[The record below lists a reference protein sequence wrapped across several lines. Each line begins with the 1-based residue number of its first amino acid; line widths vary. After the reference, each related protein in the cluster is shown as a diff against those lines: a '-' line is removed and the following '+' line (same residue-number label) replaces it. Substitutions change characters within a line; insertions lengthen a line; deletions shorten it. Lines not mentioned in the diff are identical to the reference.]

1 MLTIHDTKYISLNT
15 QHCIKKPTNGLY
27 QSSFLSQI
35 DFPFKD
41 VLNDDDDVLYSH
53 VSIISAEIPVSFY
66 LINYTSNVLKY
77 SVNNGAILTMTLERG
92 NYNITTLI
100 STIKTGF
107 MTAGYTFTI
116 TFNKVT
122 GKLLFTSPLSTTF
135 TIFNSTYGSTI
146 NEIIGFDSVS
156 TYSSTANVLLGEH
169 PCSLIGIKVL
179 KVSSTALRTNGLAS
193 GGFGNLIGT
202 IPVNSPPYGLIL
214 YENKSNTNG
223 GLLLNREI
231 SNIDIQIT
239 DENNQY
245 INFNNTEYSLCL
257 AITTTRI
264 LKDKLNTNFRD
275 STRQNE
281 MNIQPE
287 QQQNTSI
294 PEVFG
299 DEHDLDFFMYKHGIA
314 M

>member
-1 MLTIHDTKYISLNT
+1 MLTVQDTKYINLNT

-41 VLNDDDDVLYSH
+41 VLKEDDDILYSH
-53 VSIISAEIPVSFY
+53 ISIISAQIPVSFY
-66 LINYTSNVLKY
+66 LINYTTNVLKY

-92 NYNITTLI
+92 NYNITSLI
-100 STIKTGF
+100 NVLKTEF
-107 MTAGYTFTI
+107 LSAGYVFSI

-122 GKLLFTSPLSTTF
+122 GKLLFTSPISTTF
-135 TIFNSTYGSTI
+135 KIFNSTYGSTI

-156 TYSSTANVLLGEH
+156 SYSSTANVLFGEH

-179 KVSSTALRTNGLAS
+179 KVSSTSLRTNGLAS
-193 GGFGNLIGT
+193 GGFSNLIAT
-202 IPVNSPPYGLIL
+202 IPVSSPPYGIIL
-214 YENKSNTNG
+214 YENKSNSNG

-245 INFNNTEYSLCL
+245 INFNNTEYSITL

-264 LKDKLNTNFRD
+264 LKDKSNTNFRD
-275 STRQNE
+275 STRQIG
-281 MNIQPE
+281 NIQQE
-287 QQQNTSI
+287 QPSNTTI
-294 PEVFG
+294 PEIFG
-299 DEHDLDFFMYKHGIA
+299 DEHDLDFYMYKHGIQ

>member
-1 MLTIHDTKYISLNT
+1 MLTVQDTKYINLNT

-41 VLNDDDDVLYSH
+41 VLKEDDDILYSH
-53 VSIISAEIPVSFY
+53 ISIISAQIPVSFY
-66 LINYTSNVLKY
+66 LINYTTNVLKY

-92 NYNITTLI
+92 NYNITSLI
-100 STIKTGF
+100 NVLKTEF
-107 MTAGYTFTI
+107 LSAGYVFSI

-122 GKLLFTSPLSTTF
+122 GKLLFTSPISTTF
-135 TIFNSTYGSTI
+135 KIFNSTYGSTI

-156 TYSSTANVLLGEH
+156 SYSSTANVLFGEH

-179 KVSSTALRTNGLAS
+179 KVSSTSLRTNGLAS
-193 GGFGNLIGT
+193 GGFSNLIGT
-202 IPVNSPPYGLIL
+202 IPVSSPPYGIIL
-214 YENKSNTNG
+214 YENKSNSNG

-245 INFNNTEYSLCL
+245 INFNNTEYSITL

-264 LKDKLNTNFRD
+264 LKDKSNTNFRD
-275 STRQNE
+275 STRQIG
-281 MNIQPE
+281 NIQQE
-287 QQQNTSI
+287 QPSNTTI
-294 PEVFG
+294 PEIFG
-299 DEHDLDFFMYKHGIA
+299 DEHDLDFYMYKHGIQ